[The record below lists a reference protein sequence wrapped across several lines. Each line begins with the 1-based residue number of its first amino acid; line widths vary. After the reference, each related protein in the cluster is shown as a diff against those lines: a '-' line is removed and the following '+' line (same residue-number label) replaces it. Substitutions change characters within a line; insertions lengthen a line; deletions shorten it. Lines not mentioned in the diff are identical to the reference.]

1 MKLCQI
7 IRLVFCFIFDNSIP
21 IINLQQQLIT
31 DCGFTT
37 ISRKNAISYLIQINF
52 QIVMDS
58 LTFTLFELLWSI
70 KKTFFRSDKFHSI
83 ILEILA
89 KSKKLFIFAEK
100 IYLLLMGQT
109 MFKVR
114 CSIIQSKKQGV
125 RVRLPKE
132 ETFDFVRCSKKNDV

>member
-58 LTFTLFELLWSI
+58 LTFTLFELLWFI

-132 ETFDFVRCSKKNDV
+132 EHI